1 MEETRSPDELVV
13 AISSTVVVFLM
24 IFILTLI
31 AGFACG
37 YYLRGRKLSKK
48 TSNSPAPISI
58 ASRQAAAPYYED
70 VDVLPNAVEHQEQN
84 LELKENVAYG
94 PSKSMSVEQK

>member
-1 MEETRSPDELVV
+1 MEETRSSDELVV
-13 AISSTVVVFLM
+13 AISSTVVVFLV

-37 YYLRGRKLSKK
+37 CYFRGRKLSKK
-48 TSNSPAPISI
+48 TSNSPGPISI
-58 ASRQAAAPYYED
+58 ASQQAAASYYED
-70 VDVLPNAVEHQEQN
+70 VDVLPNVVEHQEQN

>member
-1 MEETRSPDELVV
+1 MEETRSSDELVV
-13 AISSTVVVFLM
+13 AISSTVVVFLV
-24 IFILTLI
+24 ISILMLI

-48 TSNSPAPISI
+48 TSNNPGPISI
-58 ASRQAAAPYYED
+58 ASQQAAAPYYED
-70 VDVLPNAVEHQEQN
+70 VDVLPSAVKHQEQS